1 MTERQRRC
9 APFAGK
15 PRLYVK
21 DAGGYHFGCCLGII
35 SDDRSGF
42 DLGGTIY
49 DGAFLQRLTEK

>member
-1 MTERQRRC
+1 MTEAAALCSVCR
-9 APFAGK
+9 K

-21 DAGGYHFGCCLGII
+21 DAGGYHFGCCLRFI

-49 DGAFLQRLTEK
+49 NGAFLQRLTEK